1 MKSSYGSPPVF
12 VPRLFARVLA
22 LTAGVATVGVLA
34 IRAIWGPLT
43 TVDLVGTAVCTPL
56 VAYLIHL
63 VLAPTREP

>member
-1 MKSSYGSPPVF
+1 MF

-22 LTAGVATVGVLA
+22 LTAGVAIVGVLA

-63 VLAPTREP
+63 VLAPTRDP